1 MTETSPMTSTCRPAA
16 LHAYF
21 GYRDAPAALAWL
33 ERAFGFETVTSFPD
47 DAGGVLHAEL
57 RRGDAAIV
65 VFSDRDGYERPPRK
79 GDTTGF
85 GAYVSVA
92 DATDVDAVYAGAL
105 AAGATGIWEPADT
118 EWGNYRCWVADPE
131 GFEWTFG
138 THRPGERHGTWDEA
152 TGQ

>member
-1 MTETSPMTSTCRPAA
+1 MTETTTRPAD

-21 GYRDAPAALAWL
+21 GYRDAPAAIAWL
-33 ERAFGFETVTSFPD
+33 ERAFGFTATLSFPD
-47 DAGGVLHAEL
+47 EDGGIAHAEL
-57 RRGDAAIV
+57 RRGDAAII

-92 DATDVDAVYAGAL
+92 DTADVDAGYARAL
-105 AAGATGIWEPADT
+105 AAGATGIWEPAET
-118 EWGNYRCWVADPE
+118 EWGNYRCRVADPE

-138 THRPGERHGTWDEA
+138 TYRPGEPQDAWDDA
-152 TGQ
+152 TGR

>member
-1 MTETSPMTSTCRPAA
+1 MTETSSHPAD

-33 ERAFGFETVTSFPD
+33 ERAFGFETTMSFPD
-47 DAGGVLHAEL
+47 DAGGIAHAEL

-65 VFSDRDGYERPPRK
+65 VFSDRDGYERPPRR

-85 GAYVSVA
+85 GTYVSVPA
-92 DATDVDAVYAGAL
+92 GAEVDAVFARAS
-105 AAGATGIWEPADT
+105 AAGATAVWEPGHT
-118 EWGNYRCWVADPE
+118 EWGNYRCRVADPE

-138 THRPGERHGTWDEA
+138 THRPGEPTQA
-152 TGQ
+152 

>member
-1 MTETSPMTSTCRPAA
+1 MTETTSPRPAD

-33 ERAFGFETVTSFPD
+33 ERVFGFEITASFPD
-47 DAGGVLHAEL
+47 DAGGILHAEL
-57 RRGDAAIV
+57 RRGNAAIL

-79 GDTTGF
+79 GDTAGF
-85 GAYVSVA
+85 GAYVSVS
-92 DATDVDAVYAGAL
+92 DASDVDAVYASAV
-105 AAGATGIWEPADT
+105 AAGATVIWEPADT
-118 EWGNYRCWVADPE
+118 EWGHYRCRIADLE

-138 THRPGERHGTWDEA
+138 THRPGEPQGSWDEE